1 MENHV
6 MRPPFILLVLAT
18 VILGL
23 GSGGQ
28 RQPTAAFATC
38 FGAGKL
44 PPPTFHDLETRTRYL
59 ALGDSGFALLDA
71 GKTAEAI
78 TAFSEMEKVIPGG
91 PWGNYN
97 IACAYG
103 RAGDIDSALSV
114 LERAVRAGFDNTRAM
129 RSDPDLASVLRH
141 LDGLYLLEEA
151 AEKGD
156 MYLACLSAGLPAVQ
170 PLPVPADSL
179 DAYVSGET
187 RRIYDQASTWH
198 PWQLR
203 WAVIDLRARQLE
215 SLRIAKKDDPAF
227 EYALGRLRAL
237 ASVAS
242 IQERWGVLADGV
254 QKEAEAYLAGNPT
267 TAGRAEASYDLAV
280 AAICREHPDPSSSAW
295 ATAAREARRWFDQV
309 DTSSTQAGAAAAW
322 QLALDLMEA
331 DHTKQH
337 LPPEAQKLRP
347 RIREFVSKHWVD
359 SSAKAVA
366 NAFFAKDLIDAYW
379 PIALNA
385 LDLDGKPVSLDQY
398 RGKLLLI
405 DFWATWCAPC
415 RRELPGLREAYAK
428 YHDRGLEILS
438 VSFDFPRATPPATYR
453 AWVAENGM
461 NWRHV
466 YDQKGFQGP
475 LAGSFFIYSIPAAV
489 LIGRDGSPVAMTDD
503 LRGKKLAQTIERA
516 L

>member
-6 MRPPFILLVLAT
+6 MRPPLVLWVLAA

-38 FGAGKL
+38 FGAGEL
-44 PPPTFHDLETRTRYL
+44 PPPTFHDLETRTKYL
-59 ALGDSGFALLDA
+59 ALGDSGFARLDA

-78 TAFSEMEKVIPGG
+78 AAFSEMEQVIPGG

-103 RAGDIDSALSV
+103 RAGNIDSALSA
-114 LERAVRAGFDNTRAM
+114 LERAVRTGFDNTRAM
-129 RSDPDLASVLRH
+129 RDDPDLASVLRH
-141 LDGLYLLEEA
+141 PDGLYLLEKA
-151 AEKGD
+151 AMKGD
-156 MYLACLSAGLPAVQ
+156 MYLGCLFAGLPTVQ

-198 PWQLR
+198 QWQLR

-215 SLRIAKKDDPAF
+215 SLRIAKKDDPEF
-227 EYALGRLRAL
+227 DYALGRLRVL
-237 ASVAS
+237 AGVAS
-242 IQERWGVLADGV
+242 IEERWGLLAEGV
-254 QKEAEAYLAGNPT
+254 TKEAETYLAGKPT
-267 TAGRAEASYDLAV
+267 PAGRNEATYDLGV
-280 AAICREHPDPSSSAW
+280 AAFCRQRPEPSSFAW
-295 ATAAREARRWFDQV
+295 ATDAEQARRLFAQV
-309 DTSSTQAGAAAAW
+309 DTYSTQAGAAAAW
-322 QLALDLMEA
+322 RLTLDLMQA
-331 DHTKQH
+331 GDAR
-337 LPPEAQKLRP
+337 AQLRP
-347 RIREFVSKHWVD
+347 KVREFVSRFWGD
-359 SSAKAVA
+359 PSAKAVA
-366 NAFFAKDLIDAYW
+366 NAFFARDLIDAYW
-379 PIALNA
+379 PISLNA

-415 RRELPGLREAYAK
+415 RKELPGLREAYAK

-453 AWVAENGM
+453 AWVANNGM

-489 LIGRDGSPVAMTDD
+489 LIGRDGSPVALSAD

>member
-1 MENHV
+1 
-6 MRPPFILLVLAT
+6 MRPPLILLVLAA

-44 PPPTFHDLETRTRYL
+44 PPPTFYDLETRTSYL

-78 TAFSEMEKVIPGG
+78 AAFSEMEQVIPGG

-114 LERAVRAGFDNTRAM
+114 LERAIRAGFDNTRAM
-129 RSDPDLASVLRH
+129 RGDPDLASVLRG
-141 LDGLYLLEEA
+141 LDGLSLLEEA
-151 AEKGD
+151 AERGD

-198 PWQLR
+198 QWQLR

-215 SLRIAKKDDPAF
+215 SLRLAKKDEPAF
-227 EYALGRLRAL
+227 DYALGRLRIL
-237 ASVAS
+237 AGVAS
-242 IQERWGVLADGV
+242 IEERWGLLADGV
-254 QKEAEAYLAGNPT
+254 TKEAEAYLAGNPT
-267 TAGRAEASYDLAV
+267 PAGRNEATYDLGV
-280 AAICREHPDPSSSAW
+280 AAFCRQRPELSSFAW
-295 ATAAREARRWFDQV
+295 ATDVGEARRRFAQV
-309 DTSSTQAGAAAAW
+309 DSNSAQAGAAAAW

-337 LPPEAQKLRP
+337 FPPKAQRLRP
-347 RIREFVSKHWVD
+347 RIREFVSKYWGD
-359 SSAKAVA
+359 PSAKAVA
-366 NAFFAKDLIDAYW
+366 NVFFAEDLIDAYW

-415 RRELPGLREAYAK
+415 RMELPGLREAYAK

-489 LIGRDGSPVAMTDD
+489 LIGRDGLPVAMTDE
-503 LRGKKLAQTIERA
+503 LRGKRLGPTIERS